1 MDETLTPRVLLY
13 AYASGVFPMA
23 ESADSDEIFWF
34 NPEKRGVMPLDG
46 LHISRSLRKAM
57 RARRYKVTAN
67 QCFAE
72 VMAACA
78 DREETWINP
87 EITALYTELHRLG
100 HAHSVEVWEGA
111 ALAGGLYGVSLGAGF
126 FGESMFSRQ
135 SNTSKIALVGL
146 VARLNLGGFTLLD
159 MQFLTPHLQSLGGV
173 QIARS
178 EYHARLEAALARNAD
193 FGRLKATDTYSLL
206 ALASGATSQLKTQ
219 TS

>member
-1 MDETLTPRVLLY
+1 MDDLTPRLLLS

-23 ESADSDEIFWF
+23 ESAESDEIFWF

-46 LHISRSLRKAM
+46 LHVSRSLRKAM

-67 QCFAE
+67 QCFPA

-87 EITALYTELHRLG
+87 EITALYTELHELG
-100 HAHSVEVWEGA
+100 HAHSIEVWEGA
-111 ALAGGLYGVSLGAGF
+111 VLAGGLYGVSLGAAF

-146 VARLNLGGFTLLD
+146 VARLQLGGFKLLD
-159 MQFLTPHLQSLGGV
+159 MQFLTPHLASLGGV
-173 QIARS
+173 QIAR
-178 EYHARLEAALARNAD
+178 EDYQAKLEAALRHKAD
-193 FGRLKATDTYSLL
+193 FTRLKTTDTYSLV
-206 ALASGATSQLKTQ
+206 ALAASQDSTHTS
-219 TS
+219 